1 MSECRPGDITP
12 MNSVDLAKL
21 FIELEKYKTKN
32 TEFRSQ
38 AYNSVLNTQYFISM
52 DMAKK
57 LLKERGENEQ

>member
-1 MSECRPGDITP
+1 MSECRPEDIKL
-12 MNSVDLAKL
+12 MDSVDLAKL
-21 FIELEKYKTKN
+21 FVELEKYKVKN

-57 LLKERGENEQ
+57 LLMERESNDS